1 MKSNYFNRM
10 QNIRV
15 GRKAMNDYL
24 IRTSVDKQMDKRLEE
39 HKAAIWKE
47 MMQYAAA
54 VDATLLL
61 SLHKTEGYGKIKLRR
76 IYEDVIRTRVEYR
89 LFYRDG
95 SHYEEQITGQNAE
108 DEAIVKELLSIGVDI
123 KAWEAE
129 TMDIDSKTGEVR
141 FFKPDGQEVK
151 RV

>member
-10 QNIRV
+10 QNVRV

-39 HKAAIWKE
+39 HKAAIWQE

-95 SHYEEQITGQNAE
+95 SHYEE
-108 DEAIVKELLSIGVDI
+108 
-123 KAWEAE
+123 
-129 TMDIDSKTGEVR
+129 
-141 FFKPDGQEVK
+141 
-151 RV
+151 

>member
-1 MKSNYFNRM
+1 MKSSLHY
-10 QNIRV
+10 QNERVRV
-15 GRKAMNDYL
+15 GRKSMSNYL
-24 IRTSVDKQMDKRLEE
+24 IRTSVDKHMETKLEE

-47 MMQYAAA
+47 MMAYAAA

-61 SLHKTEGYGKIKLRR
+61 TLHKTVGWGKVRLRR
-76 IYEDVIRTRVEYR
+76 FYEDLIRTRVAYR

-108 DEAIVKELLSIGVDI
+108 DEAIVKELMSIGVDI

-129 TMDIDSKTGEVR
+129 QMQIDDKTGEVR
-141 FFKPDGQEVK
+141 FYTPDGQEVK

>member
-1 MKSNYFNRM
+1 MKSSLHY
-10 QNIRV
+10 QNERVRV
-15 GRKAMNDYL
+15 GRKSMSNYL
-24 IRTSVDKQMDKRLEE
+24 IRTSVDKHMNERLEE

-95 SHYEEQITGQNAE
+95 SHYEEQITGRNAE